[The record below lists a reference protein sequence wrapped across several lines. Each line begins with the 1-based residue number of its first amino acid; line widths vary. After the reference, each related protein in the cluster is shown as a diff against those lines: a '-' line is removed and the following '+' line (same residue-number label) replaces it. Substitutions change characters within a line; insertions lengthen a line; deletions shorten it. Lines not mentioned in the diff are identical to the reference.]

1 MPVSGGAW
9 GWLWAFVGVHADLGT
24 QGSGLA
30 RFGREEGR
38 DLTCLGPLCAQRPRG
53 HAGTTEL
60 VRRFRVVRAGSGGQ
74 VYSSALL
81 AL

>member
-1 MPVSGGAW
+1 MCLPSSGPSTLEGPDVTDPWPQWIRRPGRPAPVPVSGGAW

-38 DLTCLGPLCAQRPRG
+38 DLTCLGPL
-53 HAGTTEL
+53 
-60 VRRFRVVRAGSGGQ
+60 
-74 VYSSALL
+74 
-81 AL
+81 